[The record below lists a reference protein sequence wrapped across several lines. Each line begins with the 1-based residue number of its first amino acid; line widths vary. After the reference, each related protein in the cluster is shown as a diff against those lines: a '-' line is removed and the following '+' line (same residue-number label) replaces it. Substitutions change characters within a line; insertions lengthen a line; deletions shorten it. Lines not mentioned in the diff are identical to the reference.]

1 MQAIRRPLSSI
12 FKAQKTVT
20 YGLSTSRH
28 AELPVPVH
36 RQFTTF
42 APGSFRYAS
51 PAQNLRR
58 VHVRTISYSSMPIS
72 IIREF
77 RVPITVALIVAGAYW
92 YANYKLQELRRRA
105 QACLNDVQNTAI
117 VMFNSA
123 AYILKDVAS
132 RVSKFKFPDIPEAW
146 RNNVQ
151 VIAINVFSSATDG
164 LKAIRSRVPEA
175 KTGLVK
181 FVKKV
186 FGGQKHKEGGGE
198 GQGSEAERPQAPHNA
213 VQDTVTSVLNSA
225 TNGLKDVKSR
235 VPEAKTGLV
244 KFVKNVF
251 GRQKHKEGGG
261 EGQGSEAERPQAPH
275 NAVQDT
281 VTNILNSATNGLK
294 DVKSHVPEIKTG
306 AVKFIKNVFGGQ
318 KHKSEGG
325 GESKGSEGDQQSDK
339 EPPTDAESE
348 FVDKEDKPPSA
359 Q

>member
-12 FKAQKTVT
+12 FKAQNTVT
-20 YGLSTSRH
+20 YGLSASRH
-28 AELPVPVH
+28 ADLQVPVH

-42 APGSFRYAS
+42 APRSLRYAS

-92 YANYKLQELRRRA
+92 YVNYKLQELRRRA
-105 QACLNDVQNTAI
+105 RACLNDVQNTAI
-117 VMFNSA
+117 VIFNSA
-123 AYILKDVAS
+123 VDILKDVAS
-132 RVSKFKFPDIPEAW
+132 RVSKFKFPNIPEAW

-151 VIAINVFSSATDG
+151 VTATNVFNSATDG
-164 LKAIRSRVPEA
+164 LKVIR
-175 KTGLVK
+175 
-181 FVKKV
+181 
-186 FGGQKHKEGGGE
+186 
-198 GQGSEAERPQAPHNA
+198 
-213 VQDTVTSVLNSA
+213 
-225 TNGLKDVKSR
+225 SR

-275 NAVQDT
+275 NVVQDT
-281 VTNILNSATNGLK
+281 VTNILKSATNDLK
-294 DVKSHVPEIKTG
+294 DVKSHVPEVKTG

-325 GESKGSEGDQQSDK
+325 GESEGSEGDQQSDK